1 MKINKQQISD
11 LCIQH
16 KVLRLYLFG
25 SFAKNKATKN
35 SDIDFLVT
43 FNDVDLYYYF
53 DNYLSLKE
61 ELEKLY
67 NRKVDLVEEQTV
79 KNPFLVEN
87 INQSKILIYGQ

>member
-43 FNDVDLYYYF
+43 FNDVDLYEYF
-53 DNYLSLKE
+53 DNYLRLKE